1 LTQPQ
6 HFTPT
11 FYKSKDTILKKL
23 TLTLIAFAA
32 LSTAAFASNRDVTAP
47 TGAQDVMQNGNTAT
61 NALAIP
67 DHHGR
72 KLTNFER
79 MMKQSEEGGE
89 DRGKTK
95 SQPAA

>member
-1 LTQPQ
+1 M
-6 HFTPT
+6 
-11 FYKSKDTILKKL
+11 KKL

-32 LSTAAFASNRDVTAP
+32 ISTAAFASNRDVTAP
-47 TGAQDVMQNGNTAT
+47 TGALGVIQNGNTAT

-67 DHHGR
+67 THHGR

-95 SQPAA
+95 GGPAA